1 MTMKEIRAGINAFTL
16 MEKDKQRTNLPLKES
31 VILEAFHL
39 INRTVSDELIR
50 QWIKK
55 NRPYLECEKK
65 ERRAFEK
72 YVRSIEDRK
81 RNEIANEEARLGVA
95 TSEDDGAKKEKKG
108 SVTVVAVIKD

>member
-16 MEKDKQRTNLPLKES
+16 MEKEKQRTNLPLKES

-55 NRPYLECEKK
+55 NRPFLECEKK

-81 RNEIANEEARLGVA
+81 RNEDAAEEARNGVGY
-95 TSEDDGAKKEKKG
+95 TGEEDGARKEKKG
-108 SVTVVAVIKD
+108 E